1 MEARDFI
8 EEELRQ
14 TDTWL
19 SGFVNGV
26 VQMNLMQAERV
37 IRKRSMLIKKLQK
50 IQLKEFRRG

>member
-26 VQMNLMQAERV
+26 VQMNLMQAERI